1 MLIFVCASLFVVI
14 HSLKF
19 KKWKLTWLS
28 MLALLY
34 FSVSWLLDIAELY
47 KYVDFLEKADNIILL
62 LFVITATKLIFM
74 DKGEK
79 NE

>member
-1 MLIFVCASLFVVI
+1 MLIFVCASVFVVI
-14 HSLKF
+14 HSLNY
-19 KKWKLTWLS
+19 KKRELTWLS

-62 LFVITATKLIFM
+62 PFVITATKLIFM

-79 NE
+79 HE